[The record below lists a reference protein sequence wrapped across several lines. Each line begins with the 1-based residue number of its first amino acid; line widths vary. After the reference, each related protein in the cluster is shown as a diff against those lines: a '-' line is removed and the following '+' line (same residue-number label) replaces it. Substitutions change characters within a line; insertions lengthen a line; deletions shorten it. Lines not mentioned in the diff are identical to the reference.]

1 MEVSNRIIRQ
11 SLRKFRKPD
20 TDWED
25 HVGHA
30 QRAMRAA
37 PTRATGFSPHELCFV
52 QKMVLPHHAEQQHEI
67 RQLIKVASV
76 TDPETYAEVS
86 AQIILAIA
94 KVNFNDVDSREQI
107 NDFDYSDKA
116 MEEAYEQY
124 QAEMHRLIDVT
135 RYL

>member
-1 MEVSNRIIRQ
+1 
-11 SLRKFRKPD
+11 
-20 TDWED
+20 
-25 HVGHA
+25 
-30 QRAMRAA
+30 
-37 PTRATGFSPHELCFV
+37 
-52 QKMVLPHHAEQQHEI
+52 MVLPHHAEQQHEI

-94 KVNFNDVDSREQI
+94 KVNFNDVDSSEQI